1 MKFHYLGAGGGGG
14 VFNLAKTIGSVLQE
28 EPK

>member
-1 MKFHYLGAGGGGG
+1 MKFHYLGAGEGR
-14 VFNLAKTIGSVLQE
+14 VFNLAKTIVSVLQE